1 MTMAAPDA
9 GAVRRQLVELIG
21 DSVYHALGLKES
33 LGDEFRA
40 LEAQDMDALGAAIE
54 NKARSAARL
63 EALEERRK
71 ACCADAGFEPGPE
84 QMQRVT
90 EWCDADSALANC
102 WGHLLDIAA
111 ECVSLN
117 ITNGAIIRSR
127 RQHVESSLAVI
138 RGGSPGAG
146 TYSPAGAVPD
156 SGNQRSLAEA

>member
-1 MTMAAPDA
+1 MTMAAPESQV
-9 GAVRRQLVELIG
+9 VRRQLVELIG
-21 DSVYHALGLKES
+21 DSVYQALGLRES
-33 LGDEFRA
+33 LEDEFRA
-40 LEAQDMDALGAAIE
+40 LEAQDMDALGAAVE
-54 NKARSAARL
+54 NKARCTAGL

-71 ACCADAGFEPGPE
+71 ACCAEAGFEPGPE

-90 EWCDADSALANC
+90 EWCDADSVLASS
-102 WGHLLDIAA
+102 WEHLLEIAA
-111 ECVSLN
+111 ECVALN

-146 TYSPAGAVPD
+146 TYSPAGAVPE